1 MVNDKFKDD
10 NFTQKIMDIEYYL
23 HENYWLLSV
32 VKLAL
37 EYGEEPHR
45 AGVLSILRIMIKM
58 AEKQSRNFEDL
69 SFKICRLNER

>member
-23 HENYWLLSV
+23 QENYWLLSV

-45 AGVLSILRIMIKM
+45 AGVLSMLEIMIKR
-58 AEKQSRNFEDL
+58 AKRQSAHFEKLTFE
-69 SFKICRLNER
+69 IQQLNK

>member
-23 HENYWLLSV
+23 HENYCLLNV
-32 VKLAL
+32 LKLAL

-45 AGVLSILRIMIKM
+45 AGVLSMLEIMIRRAKRQS
-58 AEKQSRNFEDL
+58 ARFEKLTFE
-69 SFKICRLNER
+69 IYRLNK

>member
-1 MVNDKFKDD
+1 MDD

-45 AGVLSILRIMIKM
+45 AGVLSILEIMIKR
-58 AEKQSRNFEDL
+58 AKRQSTNFEDF
-69 SFKICRLNER
+69 SFEMHQLNK